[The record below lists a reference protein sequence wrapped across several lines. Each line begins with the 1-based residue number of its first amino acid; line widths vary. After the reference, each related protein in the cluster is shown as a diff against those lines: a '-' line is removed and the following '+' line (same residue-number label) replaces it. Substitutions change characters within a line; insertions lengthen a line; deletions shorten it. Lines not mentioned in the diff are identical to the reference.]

1 MREFTR
7 RAVVAG
13 LSALVA
19 MPAFAEAAWPAR
31 PIKLMIGF
39 PAGGPLDVVS
49 RIIAQALS
57 RRLGQQVVVEGRP
70 GASGTIAA
78 AQVAHAR
85 PDGYTLLSIPATY
98 AASAALFR
106 KLPYRPIEDFSMI
119 GTTTEFPY
127 VLVTHFDHPIQTM
140 ADLVAA
146 ARSQKDPL
154 TYGTSGA
161 GSLQHLSIE
170 LFAIMANVKL
180 QHIPYSGGAP
190 AITELLGKRID
201 LVVDQPT
208 ALLDFVREGRF
219 RALAVTGGKRFFALP
234 DTPTISE
241 SGFPGYAVTGWQG
254 LVGPAVLPAPVLNRL
269 HTELTGILA
278 EPAIVEQLRRL
289 GNDPSPTTPRAFRAR
304 LAADIETWSEVV
316 AAANIEKI

>member
-78 AQVAHAR
+78 AQVAHAQ

-208 ALLDFVREGRF
+208 ALLNFVREGRF

-241 SGFPGYAVTGWQG
+241 GGFPTYAVAGWQG
-254 LVGPAVLPAPVLNRL
+254 LVAPAGLPAPVLNRL

-289 GNDPSPTTPRAFRAR
+289 GNDPSPTTPGAFRAR

>member
-1 MREFTR
+1 
-7 RAVVAG
+7 
-13 LSALVA
+13 
-19 MPAFAEAAWPAR
+19 
-31 PIKLMIGF
+31 
-39 PAGGPLDVVS
+39 
-49 RIIAQALS
+49 
-57 RRLGQQVVVEGRP
+57 
-70 GASGTIAA
+70 
-78 AQVAHAR
+78 
-85 PDGYTLLSIPATY
+85 
-98 AASAALFR
+98 
-106 KLPYRPIEDFSMI
+106 MI

-127 VLVTHFDHPIQTM
+127 VLVTHSDHPIQTM

-190 AITELLGKRID
+190 AISELLGRRID

-208 ALLDFVREGRF
+208 ALLDFVREGRL

-241 SGFPGYAVTGWQG
+241 GGFPGYAVTGWQG
-254 LVGPAVLPAPVLNRL
+254 LVAPAELPAPVLNRL
-269 HTELTGILA
+269 HMELTGILV

-289 GNDPSPTTPRAFRAR
+289 GNDPSPTTPGAFKAR
-304 LAADIETWSEVV
+304 LAADIETWSKVIAV
-316 AAANIEKI
+316 ANIERI